1 MSSQSTDYAHNL
13 LITLVAIGIGIA
25 LINTFLLVSHIR
37 DFHKKNEETWYDGIS
52 EDPTDQGQKT
62 KRACSCVGYG
72 APNNVNMPPHDDSS
86 LYKESPS
93 NQSGNGHNISRK

>member
-37 DFHKKNEETWYDGIS
+37 DFHKKNEETWDNGSYDGIS
-52 EDPTDQGQKT
+52 QDLTDQGQKT
-62 KRACSCVGYG
+62 KKACSCVGYG
-72 APNNVNMPPHDDSS
+72 TPNGINMPPHDDSS

-93 NQSGNGHNISRK
+93 NQRIERTK